1 MTNCRGRGTGVIH
14 GVPGLLEYNKTAP
27 LRFTHFMHFT
37 ANAGAGRVHKVDLDA
52 AHDVHM
58 PPLQQAICDRADIN
72 LGSPLAGVAADPTT
86 FLELHLEEMPAP
98 GNRMMYLRRLSR
110 DGE

>member
-1 MTNCRGRGTGVIH
+1 MLLCTGDRLRVVASSLNLPFRFH
-14 GVPGLLEYNKTAP
+14 PMLLP
-27 LRFTHFMHFT
+27 CM
-37 ANAGAGRVHKVDLDA
+37 ANVA
-52 AHDVHM
+52 
-58 PPLQQAICDRADIN
+58 
-72 LGSPLAGVAADPTT
+72 VAADPTT